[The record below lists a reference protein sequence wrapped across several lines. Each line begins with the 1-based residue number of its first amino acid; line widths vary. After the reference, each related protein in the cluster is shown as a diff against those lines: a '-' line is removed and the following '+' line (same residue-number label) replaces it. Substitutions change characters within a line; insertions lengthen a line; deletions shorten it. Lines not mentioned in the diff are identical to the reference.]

1 MLGVFTTGLL
11 NLSISLNSTAFRGF
25 TTALLIFMFIVYFV
39 NWGGTLYRLYTGQA
53 LGLPQ
58 QREEEDEQARQK
70 KDRIDRYVVRDGSNN
85 V

>member
-1 MLGVFTTGLL
+1 VLGVFTTGLL
-11 NLSISLNSTAFRGF
+11 NLSTSLNSTAFRGF
-25 TTALLIFMFIVYFV
+25 TTALLIFMFILYFV

-70 KDRIDRYVVRDGSNN
+70 KEKIDRYVVRDGSNN
-85 V
+85 A